1 MGFGFSGWFSTRSAR
16 MIRRL
21 WKVGMGVQVWSVTM
35 SRLGAS
41 RVTYVASGPT
51 RNFSVTR

>member
-51 RNFSVTR
+51 RNFSMTR